1 MYRSTQVKMRL
12 TATHATRATRIH
24 SLHPVDNSLQHS
36 GWPRSTARKLDA
48 MDASLIGGGVAA
60 PQWFKRWLLL
70 TALWSIPGIIQA
82 TTWYAAYQIKG
93 DHSMS
98 LGMALAWRVPEWQVW
113 ALATPIIVWVGR
125 RWPITQSPWPHVPIH
140 FTLAMVVATADIVV
154 NFMIGRWFDQMP
166 YATTPLLDFLPIA
179 LLKGAFFELIVY
191 GAVLIVDQAIS
202 TQRRYRE
209 AALIKSQLEARLVE
223 AQLDALKHQL
233 HPHFLFNTINAITVL
248 MRKGEGASAIRML
261 GGLSDLLRRSLTSL
275 RVELVSLDEELDFIA
290 RYLDIETTRFPDRLS
305 VTMDVTPDAR
315 RARVPNMLLQP
326 IVENAIEHGIA
337 PRVNGGR
344 ITIHASVAARQLR
357 IEVRDDGV
365 GLHEPSSRE
374 GFGVGLSNVRKRLA
388 QLYPDAHSF
397 RLERSE
403 PSGAVAVIEI
413 PFDEH
418 VEAECA
424 R

>member
-1 MYRSTQVKMRL
+1 
-12 TATHATRATRIH
+12 
-24 SLHPVDNSLQHS
+24 
-36 GWPRSTARKLDA
+36 

-70 TALWSIPGIIQA
+70 ALLWSIPGIIQA
-82 TTWYAAYQIKG
+82 TTWYAAYQLKG
-93 DHSMS
+93 DDSLS
-98 LGMALAWRVPEWQVW
+98 LGMAIAWRVPEWQVW
-113 ALATPIIVWVGR
+113 ALATPLIVWTGR
-125 RWPITQSPWPHVPIH
+125 RWPITRLRNVPIH
-140 FTLAMVVATADIVV
+140 FSLAMIVASADIIV
-154 NFMIGRWFDQMP
+154 NFFVGRWFDQMP
-166 YATTPLLDFLPIA
+166 YAKTPLVDFFPVA
-179 LLKGAFFELIVY
+179 LLKSAFFELIIY
-191 GAVLIVDQAIS
+191 SAVVIVDQAIS
-202 TQRRYRE
+202 SQRRYRE
-209 AALIKSQLEARLVE
+209 AALVKSQLEARLVE

-233 HPHFLFNTINAITVL
+233 HPHFLFNTINAISVL

-290 RYLDIETTRFPDRLS
+290 RYLDIETTRFPDRLR
-305 VTMDVTPDAR
+305 VTLEITPEAR
-315 RARVPNMLLQP
+315 RASVPSMLLQP

-337 PRVNGGR
+337 PRVDGGR
-344 ITIHASVAARQLR
+344 ITIKASVAAGQLR

-365 GLHEPSSRE
+365 GLTDSEPSPRA

-397 RLERSE
+397 SLERSE
-403 PSGAVAVIEI
+403 PNGAVAIIEL

>member
-1 MYRSTQVKMRL
+1 
-12 TATHATRATRIH
+12 
-24 SLHPVDNSLQHS
+24 
-36 GWPRSTARKLDA
+36 

-60 PQWFKRWLLL
+60 PRWLKHWLLL
-70 TALWSIPGIIQA
+70 AALWSIPGIIQA
-82 TTWYAAYQIKG
+82 TTWYAAYQLKG
-93 DHSMS
+93 DHSLS
-98 LGMALAWRVPEWQVW
+98 LGMAIAWRVPEWQVW
-113 ALATPIIVWVGR
+113 ALATPLIVAVGR
-125 RWPITQSPWPHVPIH
+125 RYPITRRPLRHVPIH
-140 FTLAMVVATADIVV
+140 FALAMVLATADIIV
-154 NFMIGRWFDQMP
+154 NFMISRWFGQMP
-166 YATTPLLDFLPIA
+166 GVNTALLDFLPIA

-202 TQRRYRE
+202 SQRRYRE
-209 AALIKSQLEARLVE
+209 AALLKSQLEARLVE

-248 MRKGEGASAIRML
+248 MRKGEAASAIRML

-275 RVELVSLDEELDFIA
+275 RVELVSLEEELDFIA
-290 RYLDIETTRFPDRLS
+290 RYLDIETTRFPDRLR
-305 VTMDVTPDAR
+305 VTLEIAADAR
-315 RARVPNMLLQP
+315 RASVPNMLLQP

-337 PRVNGGR
+337 PRVDGGR
-344 ITIHASVAARQLR
+344 ITIKASVAAGQLR
-357 IEVRDDGV
+357 IEIRDDGV
-365 GLHEPSSRE
+365 GLTEPSTRQ

-397 RLERSE
+397 RLEVGE
-403 PSGAVAVIEI
+403 PTGAVATIEI